1 MKKILDLI
9 GKELKTAIEAAGYDT
24 SYAKAVLSNR
34 PDLCEYQCNG
44 AMAAAKAY
52 HKKPIDI
59 AQDVV
64 AKAADSPV
72 FSEIT
77 AVMPGFINM
86 KLRDAYPSLAAL
98 CEDLD
103 ADEAEIVARL
113 AAAGFTYDAERN
125 AFV

>member
-1 MKKILDLI
+1 MQLPQDPYIL
-9 GKELKTAIEAAGYDT
+9 
-24 SYAKAVLSNR
+24 LS
-34 PDLCEYQCNG
+34 
-44 AMAAAKAY
+44 
-52 HKKPIDI
+52 
-59 AQDVV
+59 
-64 AKAADSPV
+64 
-72 FSEIT
+72 
-77 AVMPGFINM
+77 FINM